1 MRRLSI
7 LAALVAGCASAAKA
21 PEPPPPT
28 PMPLPSPD
36 PTPSPPPETGPLN
49 LSLEEAVMLAL
60 RNNRSL
66 RVEQLAPAVAG
77 TFEDVERA
85 RFDPVLFA
93 SGAYARERTQEVS
106 RATGTSFETEGQEGN
121 VTAGVA
127 KEFPTGTRV
136 EAGLTYD
143 RSYSD
148 RTPDQHDVRGFVS
161 LTQALLRGRGTAVN
175 MAAVEQAALERQVS
189 EQELRGFVLALVA
202 ETELTAWDLAQAKR
216 QIEIFEG
223 SLGLAER
230 QLAEVETRVQV
241 GAVAETELVS
251 AKAEVATRKQALI
264 GARARHDRLRL
275 ELLRLLNPG
284 GAWGREV
291 AVEDDPRMAPLAMEP
306 VDDHVALGVRSRP
319 EIAEARL
326 RLEQGRLEVVRTRN
340 GLLPVLDFFVAYGK
354 TGFAD
359 SFTGSVE
366 SLDEPTY
373 DLSLGI
379 TFERPFGNRERE
391 ALHRRAQ
398 YTEEQERLSIDN
410 LIELVEWDVQTAYVE
425 VRRAEQQIE
434 ASAATVALQEEVVRV
449 EEEKFRVGK
458 STGLLVAQAQRDLL
472 VSQIAHLDAIVGYR
486 KALIALYRMDGSL
499 LERRGILLPAP

>member
-1 MRRLSI
+1 
-7 LAALVAGCASAAKA
+7 
-21 PEPPPPT
+21 
-28 PMPLPSPD
+28 
-36 PTPSPPPETGPLN
+36 
-49 LSLEEAVMLAL
+49 MLAL
-60 RNNRSL
+60 WNNRSL
-66 RVEQLAPAVAG
+66 KVEQLSPAITG
-77 TFEDVERA
+77 TFEEVERA

-106 RATGTSFETEGQEGN
+106 RATGTSFETEGMESN

-136 EAGLTYD
+136 EGGLTYD
-143 RSYSD
+143 RSDSD
-148 RTPDQHDVRGFVS
+148 RTPDQHDLRGFVS

-175 MAAVEQAALERQVS
+175 MARVEQAAIEKQVS
-189 EQELRGFVLALVA
+189 EEELRGFVLALVA
-202 ETELTAWDLAQAKR
+202 QTELTAWDLAQAKR

-223 SLGLAER
+223 SLRLAER

-251 AKAEVATRKQALI
+251 AKAEMATRRQALI

-275 ELLRLLNPG
+275 EMLRLTNPG
-284 GAWGREV
+284 GAWGRDV
-291 AVEDDPRMAPLAMEP
+291 TVEDDPRMAPLKLDPA
-306 VDDHVALGVRSRP
+306 DDHVSLGVRSRP

-326 RLEQGRLEVVRTRN
+326 RLEQGRLEVVYTRN
-340 GLLPVLDFFVAYGK
+340 GLLPVLDVFVAYGK
-354 TGFAD
+354 TGFSD
-359 SFTGSVE
+359 SFGGSVDNL
-366 SLDEPTY
+366 SDPTY
-373 DLSLGI
+373 DLSMGI
-379 TFERPFGNRERE
+379 SFERPFGNRERE

-398 YTEEQERLSIDN
+398 HTEEQRRLSIDN
-410 LIELVEWDVQTAYVE
+410 LVELVEWDVRTAYVE
-425 VRRAEQQIE
+425 VNRAEQQIE

-472 VSQIAHLDAIVGYR
+472 VSQIAHLDAIVDYR